1 MNKYVMELSKLNEF
15 HNGHISFWELS
26 YFYEN
31 YTSYLESSQELCSMF
46 CQ

>member
-31 YTSYLESSQELCSMF
+31 YTIQSKYSQELC
-46 CQ
+46 